1 MGEEFSGSLRTFV
14 SLLTEVGPSLLFL
27 RCSSSG
33 GRESRPLP
41 RSRLLSAP
49 NPLLRRT
56 PSREDQEP
64 RKQILRQNMEGFSL
78 SMSSDTFN
86 EELMYDLEEIVN
98 KDLEKDPDFVSLYS
112 IGSNHKGFE
121 RQPSYLEIFS
131 EIESKDPLGTFNEST
146 LFFNNYNNN
155 VSAKQNNVVAVK
167 QERTS
172 SLTGY
177 SHYSPSSPTDSRIS
191 TEDFPAELDELN
203 EQYEIQLADKMQLA
217 GKQVDAT
224 VDFQASEE
232 EKEEQSDDSD
242 EDYVPEYTKPA
253 KRKRRSQIR
262 DAEKDDLSSDPD
274 FDPEEFEEMSRPS
287 KRRRKQKEKTSDYES
302 EEFSEE
308 EKPQRNPAPRRY
320 RRPSKNPVPQQRKKG
335 STLKISQWIVK
346 LLRDPET
353 NPSVIMWEDEPAGKF
368 RVINSTAFAQLWAVE
383 KKNPAMNYEKLSR
396 AMRYYY
402 RNKEIEMVKGE
413 RLTYK
418 FGPNMRDFR
427 AKDRNDPNFQ
437 LRA

>member
-1 MGEEFSGSLRTFV
+1 
-14 SLLTEVGPSLLFL
+14 
-27 RCSSSG
+27 
-33 GRESRPLP
+33 
-41 RSRLLSAP
+41 
-49 NPLLRRT
+49 
-56 PSREDQEP
+56 
-64 RKQILRQNMEGFSL
+64 
-78 SMSSDTFN
+78 MSSDTFN
-86 EELMYDLEEIVN
+86 EEWMEDLEEIVN
-98 KDLEKDPDFVSLYS
+98 KDLEKDLDFVSLYS
-112 IGSNHKGFE
+112 IGSGHKGFE

-155 VSAKQNNVVAVK
+155 VSAKENNVVAVK

-177 SHYSPSSPTDSRIS
+177 SHYSPSSPTDSWIS
-191 TEDFPAELDELN
+191 TEDFPAELEELN
-203 EQYEIQLADKMQLA
+203 EQYEIQLADKIQVA

-224 VDFQASEE
+224 VAFQASEE

-253 KRKRRSQIR
+253 KRKRASQIL
-262 DAEKDDLSSDPD
+262 DAEKDDLSSDSDPD
-274 FDPEEFEEMSRPS
+274 FDPEEFEEVVRPS

-353 NPSVIMWEDEPAGKF
+353 NPSVIMWEDEPEGKF

>member
-1 MGEEFSGSLRTFV
+1 MGT
-14 SLLTEVGPSLLFL
+14 
-27 RCSSSG
+27 
-33 GRESRPLP
+33 
-41 RSRLLSAP
+41 
-49 NPLLRRT
+49 
-56 PSREDQEP
+56 
-64 RKQILRQNMEGFSL
+64 
-78 SMSSDTFN
+78 
-86 EELMYDLEEIVN
+86 
-98 KDLEKDPDFVSLYS
+98 
-112 IGSNHKGFE
+112 
-121 RQPSYLEIFS
+121 
-131 EIESKDPLGTFNEST
+131 
-146 LFFNNYNNN
+146 
-155 VSAKQNNVVAVK
+155 
-167 QERTS
+167 
-172 SLTGY
+172 
-177 SHYSPSSPTDSRIS
+177 HYSPSSPSDSWIS
-191 TEDFPAELDELN
+191 TADFPAELDELN
-203 EQYEIQLADKMQLA
+203 EQFEIQLVDKIQFE

-224 VDFQASEE
+224 VAFQASEE
-232 EKEEQSDDSD
+232 EKEEVSDDSD

-253 KRKRRSQIR
+253 KRKRASQILR
-262 DAEKDDLSSDPD
+262 KDAEKDDHDDLSSDSDPD
-274 FDPEEFEEMSRPS
+274 FDPEFEEVSRPS

-346 LLRDPET
+346 LLRDPAT
-353 NPSVIMWEDEPAGKF
+353 NPSVIMWEDEPEGKF
-368 RVINSTAFAQLWAVE
+368 RVINSTAFARLWAVE

>member
-1 MGEEFSGSLRTFV
+1 MG
-14 SLLTEVGPSLLFL
+14 
-27 RCSSSG
+27 
-33 GRESRPLP
+33 
-41 RSRLLSAP
+41 
-49 NPLLRRT
+49 
-56 PSREDQEP
+56 
-64 RKQILRQNMEGFSL
+64 
-78 SMSSDTFN
+78 
-86 EELMYDLEEIVN
+86 
-98 KDLEKDPDFVSLYS
+98 
-112 IGSNHKGFE
+112 
-121 RQPSYLEIFS
+121 
-131 EIESKDPLGTFNEST
+131 
-146 LFFNNYNNN
+146 
-155 VSAKQNNVVAVK
+155 VK

-177 SHYSPSSPTDSRIS
+177 THYSPSSPSDSWIS
-191 TEDFPAELDELN
+191 TDDFPAELDELN
-203 EQYEIQLADKMQLA
+203 EQFEIQLVDKIQLA
-217 GKQVDAT
+217 G
-224 VDFQASEE
+224 EE
-232 EKEEQSDDSD
+232 VSDDSD
-242 EDYVPEYTKPA
+242 EDYAPEYTKPA
-253 KRKRRSQIR
+253 KRKRASQILR
-262 DAEKDDLSSDPD
+262 KDAEKDDLSSDSDPD
-274 FDPEEFEEMSRPS
+274 FDPEEFEEVVRPS

-353 NPSVIMWEDEPAGKF
+353 NPSVIMWEDEPKGKF

>member
-1 MGEEFSGSLRTFV
+1 MG
-14 SLLTEVGPSLLFL
+14 
-27 RCSSSG
+27 
-33 GRESRPLP
+33 
-41 RSRLLSAP
+41 
-49 NPLLRRT
+49 
-56 PSREDQEP
+56 
-64 RKQILRQNMEGFSL
+64 LRQNMEGFSL
-78 SMSSDTFN
+78 SMSTDSFN
-86 EELMYDLEEIVN
+86 EEWMDLEEIVT
-98 KDLEKDPDFVSLYS
+98 KDLEKDLEEKNLGDFDFVGLYS
-112 IGSNHKGFE
+112 IGTGHKGFE

-131 EIESKDPLGTFNEST
+131 DIESKDPFGTFNET
-146 LFFNNYNNN
+146 TMFFNNYNNN
-155 VSAKQNNVVAVK
+155 VSSKENNVVVVK

-177 SHYSPSSPTDSRIS
+177 THYSPSSPSDSWIS

-203 EQYEIQLADKMQLA
+203 EQYEIQLA
-217 GKQVDAT
+217 GEQVDAT
-224 VDFQASEE
+224 VAFQASEE
-232 EKEEQSDDSD
+232 EKEEQSDASD

-253 KRKRRSQIR
+253 KRKRASQILR
-262 DAEKDDLSSDPD
+262 KDADEDARDDLSSDPD
-274 FDPEEFEEMSRPS
+274 FDPGEFEEVVRPS
-287 KRRRKQKEKTSDYES
+287 KRRRKPKEKTSDYES

-353 NPSVIMWEDEPAGKF
+353 NPSVIRWEDEPEGKF
-368 RVINSTAFAQLWAVE
+368 RVINSNAFAQLWAVE

-437 LRA
+437 RN

>member
-1 MGEEFSGSLRTFV
+1 MG
-14 SLLTEVGPSLLFL
+14 
-27 RCSSSG
+27 
-33 GRESRPLP
+33 
-41 RSRLLSAP
+41 
-49 NPLLRRT
+49 LLRRT
-56 PSREDQEP
+56 PSGEDQEP

-78 SMSSDTFN
+78 SMSSDSFN
-86 EELMYDLEEIVN
+86 EEWLDLQDIVT
-98 KDLEKDPDFVSLYS
+98 KDLEKDLVEKNLGDLDCVGLYS
-112 IGSNHKGFE
+112 IDTGHKGFE

-131 EIESKDPLGTFNEST
+131 DIESKDPLGTFNET
-146 LFFNNYNNN
+146 TMFFNNYNNN
-155 VSAKQNNVVAVK
+155 VSAKENNVVVVK
-167 QERTS
+167 QERTNR
-172 SLTGY
+172 LTGY
-177 SHYSPSSPTDSRIS
+177 THFSPSSPTDSWIS
-191 TEDFPAELDELN
+191 TDDFPAELDELN
-203 EQYEIQLADKMQLA
+203 EQFEIQLVDKIQLA
-217 GKQVDAT
+217 GEQVDAT
-224 VDFQASEE
+224 VAFQESEE
-232 EKEEQSDDSD
+232 EKEEVSDDSD

-253 KRKRRSQIR
+253 KRKRASQIL
-262 DAEKDDLSSDPD
+262 DAEKDDLSSDSDPD
-274 FDPEEFEEMSRPS
+274 FDPEEFEEVVRPS

-320 RRPSKNPVPQQRKKG
+320 RRSSKNPVPQQRKKG

>member
-1 MGEEFSGSLRTFV
+1 MG
-14 SLLTEVGPSLLFL
+14 LLH
-27 RCSSSG
+27 
-33 GRESRPLP
+33 
-41 RSRLLSAP
+41 
-49 NPLLRRT
+49 RT
-56 PSREDQEP
+56 PSSEDQEL
-64 RKQILRQNMEGFSL
+64 RKQILRQHMEGFSL
-78 SMSSDTFN
+78 SMPSDTFN
-86 EELMYDLEEIVN
+86 EEWMDLEEIVN
-98 KDLEKDPDFVSLYS
+98 KDLEKDLDFVSLYS
-112 IGSNHKGFE
+112 IGTGHKGFE

-131 EIESKDPLGTFNEST
+131 NIESKDPMGTFNEST
-146 LFFNNYNNN
+146 MFFNNYNNN
-155 VSAKQNNVVAVK
+155 ISAKDNNVVVVK

-172 SLTGY
+172 RLTGY
-177 SHYSPSSPTDSRIS
+177 THYSPSSPSDSWIS
-191 TEDFPAELDELN
+191 TDDFPAELDELN
-203 EQYEIQLADKMQLA
+203 EQFEIQLVDKIQLA
-217 GKQVDAT
+217 GEQVDAT
-224 VDFQASEE
+224 VAFQESEE
-232 EKEEQSDDSD
+232 EKEEVSDDSD

-253 KRKRRSQIR
+253 KRKRASQIL
-262 DAEKDDLSSDPD
+262 DAEKDDLSSDSDPD
-274 FDPEEFEEMSRPS
+274 FDPEEFEEVVRPS

-353 NPSVIMWEDEPAGKF
+353 NPSVIMWEDEPEGKF
-368 RVINSTAFAQLWAVE
+368 RVTNSTAFAQLWAVE

-418 FGPNMRDFR
+418 FGPNMRDFH

-437 LRA
+437 LKA

>member
-1 MGEEFSGSLRTFV
+1 MG
-14 SLLTEVGPSLLFL
+14 
-27 RCSSSG
+27 
-33 GRESRPLP
+33 
-41 RSRLLSAP
+41 
-49 NPLLRRT
+49 LLRRT
-56 PSREDQEP
+56 PSGEDQEP

-78 SMSSDTFN
+78 SMSSDSFN
-86 EELMYDLEEIVN
+86 EEWMDLQDLQDIVTKDLEEKN
-98 KDLEKDPDFVSLYS
+98 LGDLDFAGLYS
-112 IGSNHKGFE
+112 IGTGHKGFE

-131 EIESKDPLGTFNEST
+131 DIESKGPLGTFNESIM
-146 LFFNNYNNN
+146 FFNNN
-155 VSAKQNNVVAVK
+155 VSSKESNVVTVK

-177 SHYSPSSPTDSRIS
+177 THFSPPSPTDSWIS
-191 TEDFPAELDELN
+191 TDDFPAELDELN
-203 EQYEIQLADKMQLA
+203 EQFEIQLVDKIQVV
-217 GKQVDAT
+217 GEQVDAT
-224 VDFQASEE
+224 VAFQASEE

-253 KRKRRSQIR
+253 KRKRASQIQ
-262 DAEKDDLSSDPD
+262 KDDLSSDSDPD

-346 LLRDPET
+346 LLRDPAT

-427 AKDRNDPNFQ
+427 AKDKNDPNFQ

>member
-1 MGEEFSGSLRTFV
+1 MG
-14 SLLTEVGPSLLFL
+14 
-27 RCSSSG
+27 
-33 GRESRPLP
+33 
-41 RSRLLSAP
+41 
-49 NPLLRRT
+49 LLRRT
-56 PSREDQEP
+56 PSGEDQEP
-64 RKQILRQNMEGFSL
+64 RKLILRQNMEGFSL
-78 SMSSDTFN
+78 SMSSDSFN
-86 EELMYDLEEIVN
+86 EEWMDLQDIEDIVTKDLEEKN
-98 KDLEKDPDFVSLYS
+98 LGDLDFAGLYS
-112 IGSNHKGFE
+112 IGTGHKGFE

-131 EIESKDPLGTFNEST
+131 EIESKGPLGTFNETT
-146 LFFNNYNNN
+146 LFFNSYNNN
-155 VSAKQNNVVAVK
+155 ISAKENNVVTVK

-177 SHYSPSSPTDSRIS
+177 THFSPSSPTDSWIS

-203 EQYEIQLADKMQLA
+203 EQFEIQLVDKIQLA
-217 GKQVDAT
+217 GEQVDAT
-224 VDFQASEE
+224 VAFQASEE

-253 KRKRRSQIR
+253 KRKRASQIL

-353 NPSVIMWEDEPAGKF
+353 NPSVIMWEDEPEGKF
-368 RVINSTAFAQLWAVE
+368 RVINSNAFAQLWAVE

-402 RNKEIEMVKGE
+402 RNKEIEMVKGA

>member
-1 MGEEFSGSLRTFV
+1 MG
-14 SLLTEVGPSLLFL
+14 
-27 RCSSSG
+27 
-33 GRESRPLP
+33 
-41 RSRLLSAP
+41 
-49 NPLLRRT
+49 LLRRT
-56 PSREDQEP
+56 LSGEDQEL
-64 RKQILRQNMEGFSL
+64 RKLILRQNMEGFSL
-78 SMSSDTFN
+78 SMSKDSFN
-86 EELMYDLEEIVN
+86 EQWMDLEEIVN
-98 KDLEKDPDFVSLYS
+98 KDLEKDLDFVSLYS
-112 IGSNHKGFE
+112 IGSSHKGFE

-131 EIESKDPLGTFNEST
+131 DLESKGPLGTFNEST
-146 LFFNNYNNN
+146 MFFNNYNNN
-155 VSAKQNNVVAVK
+155 ISAKENNVVVVK

-177 SHYSPSSPTDSRIS
+177 THYRPSSPSDSWIS
-191 TEDFPAELDELN
+191 TDDFPAELDELN
-203 EQYEIQLADKMQLA
+203 EQFEIQLVDKIQLA
-217 GKQVDAT
+217 GEQVDAT
-224 VDFQASEE
+224 VAFQASEE

-253 KRKRRSQIR
+253 KRKRRSQIL

-418 FGPNMRDFR
+418 FGPNMRDFH

>member
-1 MGEEFSGSLRTFV
+1 MG
-14 SLLTEVGPSLLFL
+14 
-27 RCSSSG
+27 
-33 GRESRPLP
+33 
-41 RSRLLSAP
+41 
-49 NPLLRRT
+49 LLRRT
-56 PSREDQEP
+56 PSGEDQEP

-155 VSAKQNNVVAVK
+155 VSAKENNVVAVK

-177 SHYSPSSPTDSRIS
+177 SHYSPSSPSDSWIS

-203 EQYEIQLADKMQLA
+203 EQYEIQLADKIQVA

-224 VDFQASEE
+224 VAFQASEE

-253 KRKRRSQIR
+253 KRKRASQILR
-262 DAEKDDLSSDPD
+262 KDAEKGDLSSDSDPD
-274 FDPEEFEEMSRPS
+274 FDPEEFMEVVRPS

-437 LRA
+437 LRT

>member
-1 MGEEFSGSLRTFV
+1 MG
-14 SLLTEVGPSLLFL
+14 
-27 RCSSSG
+27 
-33 GRESRPLP
+33 
-41 RSRLLSAP
+41 
-49 NPLLRRT
+49 LLRRT
-56 PSREDQEP
+56 PSGEDQEP
-64 RKQILRQNMEGFSL
+64 RKQILRQNMEDFSL
-78 SMSSDTFN
+78 SMSSDSFN
-86 EELMYDLEEIVN
+86 EEWMDLQDILTKDREKDLEEKN
-98 KDLEKDPDFVSLYS
+98 LGDLDFAGLYS
-112 IGSNHKGFE
+112 IGTGHKGFE
-121 RQPSYLEIFS
+121 KQPSYLEIFS
-131 EIESKDPLGTFNEST
+131 DIESKDPLGTFNEAT
-146 LFFNNYNNN
+146 MFFNNYNNN
-155 VSAKQNNVVAVK
+155 VSAKENNVVVVK

-177 SHYSPSSPTDSRIS
+177 THYSPSSPSDSWIS
-191 TEDFPAELDELN
+191 TDDFPAVLDELN
-203 EQYEIQLADKMQLA
+203 EQYEIQLADRIQLA
-217 GKQVDAT
+217 GEQVDAT
-224 VDFQASEE
+224 VAFQASEE

-253 KRKRRSQIR
+253 KRKRRSQIL

-308 EKPQRNPAPRRY
+308 EKPQRNPAPRHY

-346 LLRDPET
+346 LLRDPAT

-427 AKDRNDPNFQ
+427 AKDKNDPNFQ

>member
-1 MGEEFSGSLRTFV
+1 MG
-14 SLLTEVGPSLLFL
+14 
-27 RCSSSG
+27 
-33 GRESRPLP
+33 
-41 RSRLLSAP
+41 
-49 NPLLRRT
+49 LLRRT
-56 PSREDQEP
+56 PSGEDQEP

-78 SMSSDTFN
+78 SMSSDSFN
-86 EELMYDLEEIVN
+86 EEWMDLQDLQDIVTKDLEEKN
-98 KDLEKDPDFVSLYS
+98 LGDLDFAGLYS
-112 IGSNHKGFE
+112 IGTGHKGFE

-131 EIESKDPLGTFNEST
+131 DIESKGPLGTFNESIM
-146 LFFNNYNNN
+146 FFNNN
-155 VSAKQNNVVAVK
+155 VSSKESNVVTVK

-177 SHYSPSSPTDSRIS
+177 THFSPSSPTDSWIS
-191 TEDFPAELDELN
+191 TDDFPAELDELN
-203 EQYEIQLADKMQLA
+203 EQFEIQLVDKIQVV
-217 GKQVDAT
+217 GEQVDAT
-224 VDFQASEE
+224 VAFQASEE

-253 KRKRRSQIR
+253 KRKRASQIQ
-262 DAEKDDLSSDPD
+262 KDDLSSDSDPD

-346 LLRDPET
+346 LLRDPAT

-427 AKDRNDPNFQ
+427 AKDKNDPNFQ

>member
-1 MGEEFSGSLRTFV
+1 MG
-14 SLLTEVGPSLLFL
+14 
-27 RCSSSG
+27 
-33 GRESRPLP
+33 
-41 RSRLLSAP
+41 
-49 NPLLRRT
+49 LLRRT
-56 PSREDQEP
+56 PSGEDQEP

-78 SMSSDTFN
+78 SMSSDSFN
-86 EELMYDLEEIVN
+86 EEWMDLQDLQDIVTKDLEEKN
-98 KDLEKDPDFVSLYS
+98 LGDLDFAGLYS
-112 IGSNHKGFE
+112 IGTGHKGFE

-131 EIESKDPLGTFNEST
+131 DIESKGPLGTFNESIM
-146 LFFNNYNNN
+146 FFNNN
-155 VSAKQNNVVAVK
+155 VSSKESNVVTVK

-172 SLTGY
+172 RLTGY
-177 SHYSPSSPTDSRIS
+177 THFSPSSPTDSWIS
-191 TEDFPAELDELN
+191 TDDFPAELDELN
-203 EQYEIQLADKMQLA
+203 EQFEIQLADKIQFA
-217 GKQVDAT
+217 GEQVDAT
-224 VDFQASEE
+224 VAFQASEE

-253 KRKRRSQIR
+253 KRKRVRRQ
-262 DAEKDDLSSDPD
+262 KDDLSSDSDPD
-274 FDPEEFEEMSRPS
+274 FDPEEFEEVVRPS